1 MDIFFSKINSYT
13 KLSDESRK
21 AWEAILVAKTYK
33 RGENFVSEG
42 QAPKKV
48 AFVVKGLFSQNY
60 ISDKGEVVIK
70 TFFPEQRFAASVSAM
85 LSNTSS
91 IFTITALEDTS
102 VLEYDF
108 FAFKKLAVQY
118 MDIATFYMNYMELHW
133 IIEKEPL
140 EIALRHD
147 PAGKRYEAFAEKY
160 PQLIKRLK
168 KHHIASYL
176 GITPTQLSRILFANK

>member
-1 MDIFFSKINSYT
+1 MDVFFNKIATYS

-21 AWEAILVAKTYK
+21 AWEAILIAKTYK

-70 TFFPEQRFAASVSAM
+70 TFFPEQRFAASVGAM
-85 LSNTSS
+85 LSKKPSV
-91 IFTITALEDTS
+91 FTIVALEDTS

-108 FAFKKLAVQY
+108 FAFKKLAETY
-118 MDIATFYMNYMELHW
+118 IDIAAFYFNYMELHW

-147 PAGKRYEAFAEKY
+147 PAAKRYEDFVSKY
-160 PQLIKRLK
+160 PTLIKRLK
-168 KHHIASYL
+168 KHHIASFL
-176 GITPTQLSRILFANK
+176 GITPTQLSRIFLTNK

>member
-1 MDIFFSKINSYT
+1 MDVFFKKIETYT
-13 KLSDESRK
+13 KLSAESRT
-21 AWEAILVAKTYK
+21 AWEAILTAKTYK
-33 RGENFVSEG
+33 RGDNFVTEG

-60 ISDKGEVVIK
+60 VSDKGEVVIK

-85 LSNTSS
+85 LSKTPSM
-91 IFTITALEDTS
+91 FTITALEDTS

-108 FAFKKLAVQY
+108 FAFKKLSEQY
-118 MDIATFYMNYMELHW
+118 MDIATFYINYMELHW

-147 PAGKRYEAFAEKY
+147 PAGKRYAAFADKF
-160 PQLIKRLK
+160 PSLIKRLK

-176 GITPTQLSRILFANK
+176 GITPTQLSRILLTNK